1 MKTIIPPPILAVLM
15 IGLVYLSTLLFEPVT
30 FDYQGVLSIFFVI
43 IGLACALPSF
53 RLFSRHKTTIS
64 PFTPSE
70 TAVLLTEGM
79 YRYSRNPMYLG
90 FLLLII
96 SATIWFGSWLGIL
109 MSLIFIFLMNSLQI
123 IPEEDALLEIFGEE
137 YNEYKNKVR
146 RWI

>member
-15 IGLVYLSTLLFEPVT
+15 IGLVYLSTLFFELVT
-30 FDYQGVLSIFFVI
+30 FDYQGVLSILLVI
-43 IGLACALPSF
+43 IGLACASPSF

-90 FLLLII
+90 LLLLII
-96 SATIWFGSWLGIL
+96 SSTIWFGSWLGMFI
-109 MSLIFIFLMNSLQI
+109 SLIFICLMNFVQI
-123 IPEEDALLEIFGEE
+123 IPEEDALLKIFGEE
-137 YNEYKNKVR
+137 YNEYKKKVR

>member
-1 MKTIIPPPILAVLM
+1 MKTKIPPPILAVLM

-30 FDYQGVLSIFFVI
+30 FDYQGVLSILFVI

-90 FLLLII
+90 LLLLII

>member
-1 MKTIIPPPILAVLM
+1 MKTKIPPPILAALM
-15 IGLVYLSTLLFEPVT
+15 IGLIYISTLSFEPIS
-30 FDYQGVLSIFFVI
+30 FDYQGALSVFLVI

-70 TAVLLTEGM
+70 TSVLLTEGT
-79 YRYSRNPMYLG
+79 YSYSRNPMYLG
-90 FLLLII
+90 LLLLII
-96 SATIWFGSWLGIL
+96 AVTIWFGSWVGIL
-109 MSLIFIFLMNSLQI
+109 ISLIFIFLMNILQI

-137 YNEYKNKVR
+137 YNQYKRKVR

>member
-1 MKTIIPPPILAVLM
+1 MKTKIPPPILAALM
-15 IGLVYLSTLLFEPVT
+15 IGLVYLSTLLFDPIT
-30 FDYQGVLSIFFVI
+30 FDYQGALSILIVI
-43 IGLACALPSF
+43 IGLAWALPSF

-90 FLLLII
+90 LLLLII
-96 SATIWFGSWLGIL
+96 SATIWFGSWLGVVV
-109 MSLIFIFLMNSLQI
+109 SLFFIFLMNFLQI
-123 IPEEDALLEIFGEE
+123 IPEEDALLETFGDE

>member
-1 MKTIIPPPILAVLM
+1 MKTKIPPPILAALM
-15 IGLVYLSTLLFEPVT
+15 IGLVYLSTLLFEPIT
-30 FDYQGVLSIFFVI
+30 FDYQAALIILIVI

-90 FLLLII
+90 FLLLLI
-96 SATIWFGSWLGIL
+96 SSTIWFGSWLGIL
-109 MSLIFIFLMNSLQI
+109 ISVIFVFLMNSRQI
-123 IPEEDALLEIFGEE
+123 IHEEDALLEIFGEE
-137 YNEYKNKVR
+137 YNEHKKK
-146 RWI
+146 

>member
-1 MKTIIPPPILAVLM
+1 MKTKIPPPILAALM
-15 IGLVYLSTLLFEPVT
+15 IGLIYLSTLLFEPIS
-30 FDYQGVLSIFFVI
+30 FDYQGALSVFLVI

-64 PFTPSE
+64 PFTPYA

-79 YRYSRNPMYLG
+79 YSYSRNPMYFGL
-90 FLLLII
+90 LLLIM
-96 SATIWFGSWLGIL
+96 SATIWFGSWVGIL
-109 MSLIFIFLMNSLQI
+109 ISLIFIFLLYILQI

-137 YNEYKNKVR
+137 YNQYKRKVR

>member
-1 MKTIIPPPILAVLM
+1 MKTKIPPPILAALM
-15 IGLVYLSTLLFEPVT
+15 IGLVYLSTLLFEPIT
-30 FDYQGVLSIFFVI
+30 FDYQGALSILLVI

-90 FLLLII
+90 FLLLLI
-96 SATIWFGSWLGIL
+96 SSTIWFGSWLGIL
-109 MSLIFIFLMNSLQI
+109 ISVIFVFLMNSRQI
-123 IPEEDALLEIFGEE
+123 IHEEDALLEIFGEE
-137 YNEYKNKVR
+137 YNEHKKK
-146 RWI
+146 

>member
-1 MKTIIPPPILAVLM
+1 MKTKIPPPILATLI
-15 IGLVYLSTLLFEPVT
+15 IGLVYLSTLLFEPIT
-30 FDYQGVLSIFFVI
+30 FEYQEALSILIVI
-43 IGLACALPSF
+43 IGLACALPSC

-79 YRYSRNPMYLG
+79 YRYYRNPMYLA
-90 FLLLII
+90 LLLLMI

-109 MSLIFIFLMNSLQI
+109 ISLIFIFLMNFLQI
-123 IPEEDALLEIFGEE
+123 IPEEDTLLEIFGVE
-137 YNEYKNKVR
+137 YNEYKKKVR